1 MIGQTLG
8 HYRIEAELG
17 AGGMGVVYRARDTRL
32 ERSVALK
39 FVGEQRAADAGAR
52 DHLLREARA
61 ASSLNHPHICH
72 IYEVGEAE
80 GRAYIAME
88 LVEGRPLSGMVPAE
102 GLPVEAALR
111 YGAQVADALAH
122 AHERGIVHRD
132 LKSANI
138 VVTAEGRAK
147 VLDFGL
153 AGRLPDQELAEATRS
168 RAALTATHA
177 VAGTLPY
184 MAPEALRGEPADARS
199 DLWALGVLLY
209 EMAAGKLPFEG
220 QTGFEL
226 SSAILREPPRTFGAR
241 VPAGLRAIIQRLL
254 AKEPGQRYQ
263 RAGEVR
269 AALEALQSG
278 TAIAAVPASR
288 AIVRRWW
295 FWAVA
300 TPLLLIG
307 LGVVIAA
314 IRGVPFSIGYTKI
327 EKPAAPAAPR
337 LSTGGKPSA
346 NAEANEYF
354 ERAML
359 FLQQRF
365 ELPRARQMLERALEL
380 DPHLG
385 EARGWYGFTYVLMI
399 ESGYSNDPALFY
411 KAEEELRRALQDD
424 PTSDI
429 AHAGL
434 AAVYLLQGR
443 KELVPAQIEQLVKS
457 NPASQSA
464 NMWSLL
470 YDRLNGDYGHA
481 QETARKILGPDPL
494 FFPARTYLGEVLR
507 EQGKLPEAIREQ
519 EKVLEQDSTNIFA
532 LRHLSRAYL
541 DLGDLRRARATM
553 ERARPEDRQNYR
565 LRLGRALLLAREGRR
580 AEALK
585 EMDPEVEKY
594 AGVHVIMNAEA
605 AAFYAVLGEKEKAL
619 EWLDRAVRNGDE
631 RLEWFQRDPLLA
643 NIRNEPRFKQILKS
657 IAYRR
662 QQRAPAAVGGG

>member
-39 FVGEQRAADAGAR
+39 FVGERGTAEAGAR
-52 DHLLREARA
+52 LVREARA

-88 LVEGRPLSGMVPAE
+88 LVEGRPLSALVPAE
-102 GLPVEAALR
+102 GLPVEGVLR

-132 LKSANI
+132 LKSAN
-138 VVTAEGRAK
+138 VVITPEGRAK

-184 MAPEALRGEPADARS
+184 MAPEVLRGEPADARS
-199 DLWALGVLLY
+199 DLWGLGVLLY

-226 SSAILREPPRTFGAR
+226 SSAILREPPAPLPAR

-278 TAIAAVPASR
+278 TAIAAAPTPKAVL
-288 AIVRRWW
+288 RRWW
-295 FWAVA
+295 FWGVA

-327 EKPAAPAAPR
+327 EKPEAPPGRR

-354 ERAML
+354 EKALL
-359 FLQQRF
+359 FVVRGLD
-365 ELPRARQMLERALEL
+365 LPRARQMLERALER
-380 DPHLG
+380 DPHFA
-385 EARGWYGFTYVLMI
+385 EARGWYGLTYVLLI
-399 ESGYSNDPALFY
+399 DSGQSNDTSLLY

-424 PTSDI
+424 PNCAR
-429 AHAGL
+429 AHSAL
-434 AAVYLLQGR
+434 ASVYFYQGR
-443 KELVPAQIEQLVKS
+443 KELVRVEAEKALELRPEEHDARIWLS
-457 NPASQSA
+457 G
-464 NMWSLL
+464 
-470 YDRLNGDYGHA
+470 YHGLNGDYS
-481 QETARKILGPDPL
+481 TAEDHVKKVIEQDPL
-494 FFPARTYLGEVLR
+494 FWPAWWMLGYFRRL
-507 EQGKLPEAIREQ
+507 QGDTTQASRAL
-519 EKVLEQDSTNIFA
+519 EKVLEQDPQNLYA
-532 LRHLSRAYL
+532 LQELALTHMDS
-541 DLGDLRRARATM
+541 GDLRRARATL
-553 ERARPEDRQNYR
+553 EAARPADRQNYLIR
-565 LRLGRALLLAREGRR
+565 AGWALLLALEGKRG
-580 AEALK
+580 EALK
-585 EMDPEVEKY
+585 EMDEELLKF
-594 AGVHVIMNAEA
+594 AAVHPFITLA
-605 AAFYAVLGEKEKAL
+605 AAEFYALLGEKEKAL
-619 EWLDRAVRNGDE
+619 VWLERAVHNGDE
-631 RLEWFQRDPLLA
+631 EDAWFRRNPRLASLRQH
-643 NIRNEPRFKQILKS
+643 PRFKQILES

-662 QQRAPAAVGGG
+662 QQRGQAARTAAAR